1 MVPYLPIQ
9 QDIILHFLIS
19 LICSTVGCMD
29 YQLYFSNTSL
39 CISPH
44 CHYISQSHTFSCLGL
59 KILSFFLSFDSLV
72 IMCITGSLFK
82 FILLV
87 LDVYIHVIHQTW
99 EVSSHISSAP
109 FSLISFWDSQN
120 KYACPLGSVHFSLI
134 FFLSAPQT
142 HNFHCLIFNITN
154 AFFCLLK
161 LAFAS
166 L

>member
-1 MVPYLPIQ
+1 MMS
-9 QDIILHFLIS
+9 HFS
-19 LICSTVGCMD
+19 LAD
-29 YQLYFSNTSL
+29 F
-39 CISPH
+39 
-44 CHYISQSHTFSCLGL
+44 

-166 L
+166 LVYIDRTFSFYPPYCELSFNTFHLLVSLCYMLGDFLRSN